1 MVFGSFAAAGRLEVD
16 ADFRLASSETLNF
29 LFLVR
34 TKLLIFLTA
43 WFSLVADTASGR
55 AFQLS
60 ALLWWGGRRRRR
72 RSGSLLRGLSRS
84 RSLGSLRLVI
94 RLLRPERLHP
104 CPHLLLPLL
113 RFRGEFL
120 RVRRVRGPGGSEACH
135 SGRQAREDVPTKS
148 PAIQGRNEL
157 RQHKTQNRW
166 QTERERERERVRS
179 GVTYLLETPP
189 LGRFACAMAM
199 VLARTAE
206 VLRAA
211 ALAAPGGILIP
222 LLCSAKLVKRSKRRH
237 PHPWKRGSLC
247 CCACVCVSEFS

>member
-16 ADFRLASSETLNF
+16 ADFRLVSSETLNF

-148 PAIQGRNEL
+148 PAIRGRNEP

-166 QTERERERERVRS
+166 QTERERETERDRDRETES
-179 GVTYLLETPP
+179 EKWCDLPPGDTPP
-189 LGRFACAMAM
+189 GSVCLRHGAGVGPDRRGPSRRSLGSSRGHPDPAF
-199 VLARTAE
+199 V
-206 VLRAA
+206 
-211 ALAAPGGILIP
+211 
-222 LLCSAKLVKRSKRRH
+222 LCSAKLVKRNYK
-237 PHPWKRGSLC
+237 
-247 CCACVCVSEFS
+247 V

>member
-84 RSLGSLRLVI
+84 RSLGSLRLGI

-148 PAIQGRNEL
+148 PAIRGRYEP

-166 QTERERERERVRS
+166 QTERERERERERESEKWCDLPS
-179 GVTYLLETPP
+179 GDTPP
-189 LGRFACAMAM
+189 GSVCLRHGDGVGPDRRGPSRRSLGSSRGHPDPAF
-199 VLARTAE
+199 VL
-206 VLRAA
+206 
-211 ALAAPGGILIP
+211 
-222 LLCSAKLVKRSKRRH
+222 SKT
-237 PHPWKRGSLC
+237 
-247 CCACVCVSEFS
+247 SETK